1 MRRIRNDEA
10 ERQVLQDVRSED
22 GGDHMIDIIMDGM
35 CDGCQQAD
43 LRLECLDIEALGDF
57 DCIKEWRIYC
67 THQQAC
73 EAMRR
78 KMREVTI

>member
-1 MRRIRNDEA
+1 MENVELRSGY
-10 ERQVLQDVRSED
+10 ER
-22 GGDHMIDIIMDGM
+22 GDNMIEIIMDGM

-57 DCIKEWRIYC
+57 GYIKEWRIYC

-78 KMREVTI
+78 KMREVNYESN